1 MKYYLIL
8 LFLFSSC
15 SKTPKNE
22 CILYPGETCVL
33 ESKYAK
39 PLSYK
44 DQLTINI
51 DECLIHVD
59 QEAAVQKAVK
69 MGMMKLDKQYRL
81 DLVRGV
87 VSDQVLDCLNK

>member
-1 MKYYLIL
+1 VRYNKVMKYYLIL

-15 SKTPKNE
+15 SKN
-22 CILYPGETCVL
+22 
-33 ESKYAK
+33 
-39 PLSYK
+39 LSYK

-59 QEAAVQKAVK
+59 QEAAAQKAVK
-69 MGMMKLDKQYRL
+69 MGMMKLDEQYRL
-81 DLVRGV
+81 DLVSGV